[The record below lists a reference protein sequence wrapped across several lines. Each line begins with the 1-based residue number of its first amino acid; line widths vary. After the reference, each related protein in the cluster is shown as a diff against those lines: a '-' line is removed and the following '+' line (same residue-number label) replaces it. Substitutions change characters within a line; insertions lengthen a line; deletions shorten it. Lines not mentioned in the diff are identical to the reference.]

1 MSLCDIRSSS
11 HCLLL
16 DTCVINKCAGLDYT
30 KPSTLFL
37 NYRLWDA
44 VLDWALGVGAKS
56 MSSGQ
61 TGYSAKI
68 EFYVEAATLSAPTRR
83 CRREFCGSECGTV
96 MNS

>member
-11 HCLLL
+11 HCFLL

-30 KPSTLFL
+30 KHSTLFL
-37 NYRLWDA
+37 NHRLWDA

-68 EFYVEAATLSAPTRR
+68 EFYVEAATLSARAMA
-83 CRREFCGSECGTV
+83 GSW
-96 MNS
+96 